1 MSGEDC
7 HHTCGFSLELNR
19 TIDVDAKVMSS
30 NQTPLKDGDE
40 IVRDCASHLEVY
52 EFVNQPSLMMDVH
65 RILFLLILVQ

>member
-1 MSGEDC
+1 MARIAIILVAF
-7 HHTCGFSLELNR
+7 TLEINR

-30 NQTPLKDGDE
+30 NHTPLKDGDE
-40 IVRDCASHLEVY
+40 IVRDFTSHLEVY